1 MHNSLPGNYYIT
13 LGQTSGYL
21 DMHFCPLTCIDLCK
35 HSKIKSNLITIVLES
50 LLPSVPDVYLPLS
63 MVEFLPNN

>member
-1 MHNSLPGNYYIT
+1 
-13 LGQTSGYL
+13 
-21 DMHFCPLTCIDLCK
+21 MHFCPLTCTDLCK

-50 LLPSVPDVYLPLS
+50 LLPLVPDVYLPLS